1 MYRISLTSGKR
12 TIVLQ
17 GGGTELHAVRFV
29 VGVTSSTRS
38 ESGASILNDTL
49 ASLKPLLPPRTSP
62 NDPKFSVA
70 RLHADVAPHIIST
83 SDRDG
88 KQRKAIREEAK
99 LAAAAIPATW
109 RRLRGEAA
117 AAPHSAY
124 SSSYVPCAAHVF
136 DDGLLWACSLFS
148 PKWTR
153 KSSFNTLW
161 AITIMRATEVLRE
174 IHPLFQHER
183 GKACE
188 VIETRWNTVGKASCY
203 LASHRIC
210 LAQEVARIL
219 ATDRKAIPLSKGT
232 LSKIK
237 ERLVP
242 LLRDSYFIVRTTLV
256 AEFSYAVMR
265 AHKFAPHQDQ
275 TALAFV
281 ESFRGMRAPEML
293 HYCLK
298 LSLRLE
304 RMALDPGAHFP
315 ATMHYAFAHFDAA
328 GIEDVKE
335 LCSNFV
341 RRFSQYIFRKD
352 PEGNFGPTLWRWTQ
366 PALIR
371 AALLSQGPNGELPPS
386 HVTVRKAAAAT
397 IKSQLPVSD
406 AAMRTMCDVV
416 ATTGHVDAA
425 SEREL
430 VEQFCPVHV
439 SNAISEEMVKAVG
452 ERAEHSHNDEGLS
465 LVLRGGMREH
475 TFPLS
480 EGEIAAGRAAV
491 RSADALRKEERDA
504 ARAAKVAAKSAAR
517 VAAAAALTAVRGAF
531 DFLRDVDVSGG

>member
-1 MYRISLTSGKR
+1 MYRVNATGKR
-12 TIVLQ
+12 TMVHQ
-17 GGGTELHAVRFV
+17 DGTEVHAVRFV
-29 VGVTSSTRS
+29 AGATSSTRS
-38 ESGASILNDTL
+38 ESGTSILNDTT
-49 ASLKPLLPPRTSP
+49 ASLECLLTPRSFP
-62 NDPKFSVA
+62 DDPKCSVP
-70 RLHADVAPHIIST
+70 RLHAEVAPHIIST
-83 SDRDG
+83 ADRDG
-88 KQRKAIREEAK
+88 KQLKAIKDAAK

-124 SSSYVPCAAHVF
+124 SSSLVPCAAHIF
-136 DDGLLWACSLFS
+136 DDGVLWACSHFS

-153 KSSFNTLW
+153 KTSFNTIW
-161 AITIMRATEVLRE
+161 AITIMRGTEVLRE
-174 IHPLFQHER
+174 IHPLLEHER

-203 LASHRIC
+203 LVANRIC

-219 ATDRKAIPLSKGT
+219 ATDRKVIPLSKGM

-242 LLRDSYFIVRTTLV
+242 LLRDSYFIVRTALV

-265 AHKFAPHQDQ
+265 AHKFAPHQDE

-304 RMALDPGAHFP
+304 RMALDPVAHFP
-315 ATMHYAFAHFDAA
+315 AATHYAFEHFDAA
-328 GIEDVKE
+328 GVEDVKE
-335 LCSNFV
+335 LCSTFV
-341 RRFSQYIFRKD
+341 RHFSQYIFRKD

-371 AALLSQGPNGELPPS
+371 AALLSQGPNGELSPT
-386 HVTVRKAAAAT
+386 HVAVRKAVAVT
-397 IKSQLPVSD
+397 IKSQLTASD
-406 AAMRTMCDVV
+406 SAMRTMCNLV
-416 ATTGHVDAA
+416 ATTGRVDAA

-430 VEQFCPVHV
+430 VEQFGAVHV
-439 SNAISEEMVKAVG
+439 SNVISEEMVKAVG
-452 ERAEHSHNDEGLS
+452 ERAEHSHNDEGIS
-465 LVLRGGMREH
+465 LVLRGAMREH
-475 TFPLS
+475 TFQLS
-480 EGEIAAGRAAV
+480 ESEIAAGRAAV
-491 RSADALRKEERDA
+491 RSSDALRKQERDA
-504 ARAAKVAAKSAAR
+504 ARAAKVAAKVAAR
-517 VAAAAALTAVRGAF
+517 VAAAAVPAVKGAL
-531 DFLRDVDVSGG
+531 DFLRDVDVSGT